1 MESVLEDS
9 GESMATA
16 SRAQRVDVFAR
27 ALEREG
33 PGCTLLT
40 EVEDVAPYECDG
52 LAAYRQLPLGV
63 VLAESEAQVQGVL
76 RICAHLGVPVVPRGA
91 GTGLSG
97 GAMPIHEGVVLS
109 LARMRKIIAVDPYSR
124 TATLQPGVRNLA
136 ISEAAA
142 PYGLYYAPDPSSQVA
157 CTIGEKP
164 SPISRRT
171 IAAISRR
178 SILPLPSQV
187 ASWKSYTP
195 FGRATHTA
203 KRARPRK

>member
-9 GESMATA
+9 GKSTATA
-16 SRAQRVDVFAR
+16 SRALRVDTFAR
-27 ALEREG
+27 ALDREV

-40 EVEDVAPYECDG
+40 DKEDVAPYECDG

-76 RICAHLGVPVVPRGA
+76 RVCARLEMPVVPRGA

-97 GAMPIHEGVVLS
+97 GAMPIREGVVLS
-109 LARMRKIIAVDPYSR
+109 LARMRKITAVDPYSR
-124 TATLQPGVRNLA
+124 TATLQPGVSNLA

-157 CTIGEKP
+157 CTIGGN
-164 SPISRRT
+164 
-171 IAAISRR
+171 IAENSGGVHC
-178 SILPLPSQV
+178 L
-187 ASWKSYTP
+187 K
-195 FGRATHTA
+195 
-203 KRARPRK
+203 